1 VSGIRYL
8 KSWLLKKPI
17 QSPRLT
23 DMLSITA
30 QGNIGRDPE
39 LKQVG
44 ANQLASFSLA
54 VRTGKE
60 ETTWIEC
67 AVWGTR
73 SDVAMRF
80 LKKGGKITIAGR
92 AKTQAYVKQDGTAG
106 CSIEVDVYD
115 FTLPLRAN
123 EEPAF

>member
-1 VSGIRYL
+1 
-8 KSWLLKKPI
+8 
-17 QSPRLT
+17 
-23 DMLSITA
+23 MLNITA

-44 ANQLASFSLA
+44 SNQLASFSLA
-54 VRTGKE
+54 VSTGKE

-92 AKTQAYVKQDGTAG
+92 AKSRAYLKKDGTAG
-106 CSIEVDVYD
+106 CSLEVDVYD
-115 FTLPLRAN
+115 FTLPLRA
-123 EEPAF
+123 EMGATATTDEVAF

>member
-1 VSGIRYL
+1 M
-8 KSWLLKKPI
+8 KKPI
-17 QSPRLT
+17 KSPLT
-23 DMLSITA
+23 DMLNITA

-39 LKQVG
+39 LKQVES
-44 ANQLASFSLA
+44 NQLASFSLA

-92 AKTQAYVKQDGTAG
+92 AKSRAYMKKDGTAG
-106 CSIEVDVYD
+106 CSLEVDVYD
-115 FTLPLRAN
+115 FTLPLRA
-123 EEPAF
+123 EMGTSGASDEVAF

>member
-1 VSGIRYL
+1 
-8 KSWLLKKPI
+8 
-17 QSPRLT
+17 
-23 DMLSITA
+23 MLNITA

-39 LKQVG
+39 LKQVES
-44 ANQLASFSLA
+44 NQLASFSLA

-67 AVWGTR
+67 AVWSTR

-92 AKTQAYVKQDGTAG
+92 AKPRAYLKKDGTAG